1 MDWSKELA
9 ALPKHLRATLIA
21 ALVLLVALILVNQ
34 PLQTGSAPQ
43 GIVSFQMAGTA
54 DQAHAILRSWRSDG
68 LVWAQISLWLD
79 FLFIP
84 TYVLALVQLTR
95 HFTRDR
101 PGVRERMIARWIRT
115 LFIAAGL
122 SDMAENI
129 LLLSNFNPPTDA
141 LSLSATICALIKYTG
156 LTLGIAGLVI
166 IRAARRH
173 PLAHS

>member
-1 MDWSKELA
+1 MDWVKELA
-9 ALPKHLRATLIA
+9 ALPRTLKATLVA
-21 ALVLLVALILVNQ
+21 GLALLVALLLINQ

-54 DQAHAILRSWRSDG
+54 EQAHAILRSWRSDG
-68 LVWAQISLWLD
+68 ILWAHISLWLD

-101 PGVRERMIARWIRT
+101 PGVRERIIARWIRT
-115 LFIAAGL
+115 LFVAAGL
-122 SDMAENI
+122 SDATENV

-141 LSLSATICALIKYTG
+141 VSLSATICALIKYTG

-173 PLAHS
+173 PLAHG